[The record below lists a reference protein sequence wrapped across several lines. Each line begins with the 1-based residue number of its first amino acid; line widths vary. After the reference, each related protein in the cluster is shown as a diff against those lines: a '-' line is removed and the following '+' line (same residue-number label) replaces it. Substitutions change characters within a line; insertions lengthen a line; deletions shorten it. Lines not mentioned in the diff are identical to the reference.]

1 MHVRRV
7 EAERSVHCGPSQS
20 RCLVSPRTKLV
31 AGDSAATTMARG
43 EAPRPAA
50 RTKRP
55 VLFGSFLGLLLM
67 AALYFGHPHT
77 LQRCRP
83 YLYSQLGNRPKQAVT
98 TQFTRK
104 AVRWVLNSHV
114 R

>member
-7 EAERSVHCGPSQS
+7 ESERSVHCGPSQS

-67 AALYFGHPHT
+67 AALRTSATPTRYNVVDLTYIPNLAT
-77 LQRCRP
+77 DPSKPSPLNLRVKP
-83 YLYSQLGNRPKQAVT
+83 YAGY
-98 TQFTRK
+98 
-104 AVRWVLNSHV
+104 
-114 R
+114 